1 MSGRLPGS
9 TQPEQGF
16 FASSRRQGGHYTV
29 GSGFCALHAP
39 PPCRS
44 PPYDVRAP
52 VMRSNAVS
60 DWSASGLE
68 PELAGRSADALDA
81 APAAQG
87 GARSA
92 RVEQIVARHVD
103 AIWRTARELGIL
115 PRDLD
120 DVVQEVLV
128 VCVRRLSDIEPERER
143 AFLLAT
149 TSRVAANWRRTRR
162 RRPADPVDSFDEIP
176 EGPRA
181 RGPAEALERKRELEL
196 VQAALDEMNEQ
207 QREVFTLFELEELTA
222 REIAE
227 QLGLSE
233 SVVFARAQRARA
245 VFQRCLSRA
254 EARTD
259 VNGRRG

>member
-1 MSGRLPGS
+1 
-9 TQPEQGF
+9 
-16 FASSRRQGGHYTV
+16 
-29 GSGFCALHAP
+29 
-39 PPCRS
+39 
-44 PPYDVRAP
+44 
-52 VMRSNAVS
+52 MRSHAVS
-60 DWSASGLE
+60 DWSDSGLE
-68 PELAGRSADALDA
+68 AELDGAHTGVAVD
-81 APAAQG
+81 
-87 GARSA
+87 GARTDQAGARIA

-103 AIWRTARELGIL
+103 AIWRTARELGVL

-176 EGPRA
+176 EGPRG
-181 RGPAEALERKRELEL
+181 RGPAEALERKRELQL
-196 VQAALDEMNEQ
+196 VQAALDEMTEQ

-254 EARTD
+254 EARAD
-259 VNGRRG
+259 AKGRRG

>member
-1 MSGRLPGS
+1 
-9 TQPEQGF
+9 
-16 FASSRRQGGHYTV
+16 
-29 GSGFCALHAP
+29 
-39 PPCRS
+39 
-44 PPYDVRAP
+44 
-52 VMRSNAVS
+52 MRSNAVS
-60 DWSASGLE
+60 DWSASGLG
-68 PELAGRSADALDA
+68 PELDRGS
-81 APAAQG
+81 PAATVD
-87 GARSA
+87 GARAEQPGARVA

-103 AIWRTARELGIL
+103 AIWRTARELGVL

-162 RRPADPVDSFDEIP
+162 RRPADPVDSFDEIA
-176 EGPRA
+176 EDPRA

-196 VQAALDEMNEQ
+196 VQSALDEMSEQ

-254 EARTD
+254 EARAD
-259 VNGRRG
+259 LKGRRG

>member
-1 MSGRLPGS
+1 
-9 TQPEQGF
+9 
-16 FASSRRQGGHYTV
+16 
-29 GSGFCALHAP
+29 
-39 PPCRS
+39 
-44 PPYDVRAP
+44 
-52 VMRSNAVS
+52 MRSNAVS
-60 DWSASGLE
+60 DWSVPGLE
-68 PELAGRSADALDA
+68 PEQGGGHSALAVESARTDL
-81 APAAQG
+81 G

-92 RVEQIVARHVD
+92 RVEQIVAQHVD
-103 AIWRTARELGIL
+103 AIWRTARELGVL

-162 RRPADPVDSFDEIP
+162 RRPADPVDSFDEIA
-176 EGPRA
+176 EEPRS

-196 VQAALDEMNEQ
+196 VQSALDEMSEQ

-245 VFQRCLSRA
+245 VFQRYLSRA
-254 EARTD
+254 EARGD
-259 VNGRRG
+259 AKGRRA

>member
-1 MSGRLPGS
+1 
-9 TQPEQGF
+9 
-16 FASSRRQGGHYTV
+16 
-29 GSGFCALHAP
+29 
-39 PPCRS
+39 
-44 PPYDVRAP
+44 
-52 VMRSNAVS
+52 MRSGAVS

-68 PELAGRSADALDA
+68 SELDTGH
-81 APAAQG
+81 PAVAVDVARTEQA
-87 GARSA
+87 GARIA
-92 RVEQIVARHVD
+92 RVEQIVARHVN
-103 AIWRTARELGIL
+103 AIWRTARELGVL

-128 VCVRRLSDIEPERER
+128 VCVRRLSDVEPERER

-162 RRPADPVDSFDEIP
+162 RRPADPVDSFDEIADD
-176 EGPRA
+176 PRA
-181 RGPAEALERKRELEL
+181 RGPAEVLEHKRELEL
-196 VQAALDEMNEQ
+196 VQAALDEMNDQ

-254 EARTD
+254 EARLD
-259 VNGRRG
+259 AKGRRV